1 MKNESK
7 IRKLLGNDYHLGVE
21 MNWNNDGY
29 EITTW
34 KLFRRY
40 NDSKMYFST
49 DNKAIMTSEENTE
62 EELLKFAKENHKYD
76 YTRVHGIFRVIVAAI
91 VAIIL
96 LANVF
101 INNSY
106 IRTIGLSID
115 TYLIIDSFISF
126 IIINHNQRIEWKQWG
141 KDMELLLF
149 DDIKWEWNK

>member
-21 MNWNNDGY
+21 INWNNYDY
-29 EITTW
+29 EITNW

-62 EELLKFAKENHKYD
+62 EELLKFAKEYHKYN
-76 YTRVHGIFRVIVAAI
+76 YTRVHGSYRTIVAAI
-91 VAIIL
+91 VAIVLI
-96 LANVF
+96 ANIF

-106 IRTIGLSID
+106 IRAIGLSID
-115 TYLIIDSFISF
+115 TCLIIDSFISF

-141 KDMELLLF
+141 KDMELLLKESEK
-149 DDIKWEWNK
+149 DGSI